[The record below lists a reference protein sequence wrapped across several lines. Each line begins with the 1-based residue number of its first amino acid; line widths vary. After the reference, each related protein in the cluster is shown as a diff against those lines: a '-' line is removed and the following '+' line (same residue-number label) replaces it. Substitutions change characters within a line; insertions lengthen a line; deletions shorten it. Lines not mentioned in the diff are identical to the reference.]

1 MRKLRI
7 ADCGLRIEEIS
18 PAIGSLAVRRAPFR
32 GFLLAMLV
40 LGLTHPVSARTGD
53 GGSTSGEFLRLSAGA
68 HAPAVGGAMTA
79 SATGADAIFYN
90 PAGLGWV
97 GTSGSSREVA
107 ATYQSLAGEANYG
120 DLSVAIPTGERGG
133 MSLGVKYVDYGNI
146 DRTTLTTAG
155 PFVTGNRA
163 GTFGAHDLSASI
175 GYGRRWT
182 NLAVGVAGKFVT
194 SQLDNVTA
202 TAGAVDAG
210 FQYKVIGL
218 PLQIGATVQNL
229 GSSLKYDVVNEDLP
243 LLGRLGATGTFF
255 HDRIR
260 LHGDIEWARNENA
273 AFMGG
278 VEFDVASMLTVRG
291 GYDGRN
297 EADDSP
303 YTVGL
308 GFHAGALALD
318 YAYAPFGD
326 LGDNHRVGI
335 KYSF

>member
-1 MRKLRI
+1 MTKSQIPTPNSQRRPRTKNPTVILLTLLLGFGI
-7 ADCGLRIEEIS
+7 WDLGVPP
-18 PAIGSLAVRRAPFR
+18 PAA
-32 GFLLAMLV
+32 
-40 LGLTHPVSARTGD
+40 ARTGD

-90 PAGLGWV
+90 PAGLGWL
-97 GTSGSSREVA
+97 GAGGGREVA

-120 DLSVAIPTGERGG
+120 DLSVAIPAGERGG
-133 MSLGVKYVDYGNI
+133 LSLGVKYVDYGSI

-155 PFVTGNRA
+155 LFVTGNRA
-163 GTFGAHDLSASI
+163 GSFGAHDLSASI

-182 NLAVGVAGKFVT
+182 NLSVGVAGKFVS
-194 SQLDNVTA
+194 SQLDDVSA

-210 FQYKVIGL
+210 FQYKLIGL
-218 PLQIGATVQNL
+218 PLRIGATVQNL
-229 GSSLKYDVVNEDLP
+229 GSSLKYDLVAEDLP
-243 LLGRLGATGTFF
+243 LLGRVGATGTFF
-255 HDRIR
+255 RDRLRI
-260 LHGDIEWARNENA
+260 HADIEWARNESA

-278 VEFDVASMLTVRG
+278 AEFDVASMLTVRA

-308 GFHAGALALD
+308 GFHSGALSLD

-326 LGDNHRVGI
+326 LGDNHRVGLTLG
-335 KYSF
+335 F